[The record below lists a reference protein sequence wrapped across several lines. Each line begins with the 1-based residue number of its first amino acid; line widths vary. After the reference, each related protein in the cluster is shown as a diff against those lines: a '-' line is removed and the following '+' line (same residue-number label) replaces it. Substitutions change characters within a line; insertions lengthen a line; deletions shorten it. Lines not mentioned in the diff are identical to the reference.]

1 MHKVMIFQVLNVFM
15 TRKYEL
21 NKDGSCR
28 EHLRQVEHENV
39 FSQLK
44 NLGRNKNILRNFNRR
59 LLEDMAVFLF
69 TVFKIKGFIKLVLC
83 HFLN

>member
-1 MHKVMIFQVLNVFM
+1 MHKVMIVQVLNVFM

-44 NLGRNKNILRNFNRR
+44 NLGRNKIY
-59 LLEDMAVFLF
+59 
-69 TVFKIKGFIKLVLC
+69 
-83 HFLN
+83 